1 MSARS
6 ESIRF
11 VSGRIYLG
19 VSGPIPAGI
28 IQHDALGPQ
37 HFKAAEVFN

>member
-11 VSGRIYLG
+11 VSGRIYLDA
-19 VSGPIPAGI
+19 SDPIPAGT
-28 IQHDALGPQ
+28 IQHDVLGSQ